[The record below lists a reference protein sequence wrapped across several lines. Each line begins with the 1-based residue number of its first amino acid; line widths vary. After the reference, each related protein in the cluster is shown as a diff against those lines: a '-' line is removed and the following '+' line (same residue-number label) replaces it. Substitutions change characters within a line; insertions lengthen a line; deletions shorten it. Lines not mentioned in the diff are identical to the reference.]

1 MRKRFAWMGGLAVG
15 LLGFAQNVFADA
27 AAAAAPTIDKGD
39 TAWMIVA
46 TALVLLMTPGLAL
59 FYGGMVRSKNILST
73 MMHSFILMG
82 IISITWSMWGYS
94 NAFGHD
100 IKGLCG
106 GWDFIFLK
114 GVGEA
119 PGAAA
124 ATIPHSIFMLFQMM
138 FAIITVALITG
149 SIAERV
155 KFGAMVLFSILWA
168 TVIYNPLAHWVWGG
182 GWLMTLGAL
191 DFAGGTVVH
200 ISSGVSALAFA
211 LVLGKRKAFQK
222 EPIVPNNLPLTVL
235 GAGLLWFGWYGFNA
249 GSALNTSGL
258 SCNAFLVTHLA
269 AAAGTLGWAIGEKL
283 ARGKASVLGAASGC
297 VAGLV
302 AITPASGFVS
312 AMPAILLGFVAGW
325 LCFYSVQL
333 KNKLGYDD
341 ALDVFGV
348 HGVGGTW
355 GAIATG
361 LFASKVVNPAG
372 ADGLFYGGGVTLLT
386 KQFIA
391 IGATMALAFIGTL
404 IICKIVDVVI
414 GLRVSESAEEEGL
427 DISQHGEEAY
437 NL

>member
-1 MRKRFAWMGGLAVG
+1 MRKRFAWISSLVVGWLGVAQTVLA
-15 LLGFAQNVFADA
+15 QEA
-27 AAAAAPTIDKGD
+27 AAGPTMDKGD
-39 TAWMIVA
+39 TAWMIAA

-82 IISITWSMWGYS
+82 IISVEWALWGYTT
-94 NAFGHD
+94 AFGAD
-100 IKGLCG
+100 IKGLVGNC
-106 GWDFIFLK
+106 DFLFLK
-114 GVGEA
+114 GCM
-119 PGAAA
+119 PGDVQG
-124 ATIPHSIFMLFQMM
+124 TIPRSIFMLFQMM
-138 FAIITVALITG
+138 FAIITPALITG
-149 SIAERV
+149 AIAERV
-155 KFGAMVLFSILWA
+155 KFGATVLFMLLWA

-211 LVLGKRKAFQK
+211 IVLGRRKSFRK

-249 GSALNTSGL
+249 GSALATDGL
-258 SCNAFLVTHLA
+258 ACNAFLVTHLA
-269 AAAGTLGWAIGEKL
+269 AATGTLGWAIGEKL
-283 ARGKASVLGAASGC
+283 ARGKSSVLGAVSGA

-312 AMPAILLGFVAGW
+312 AMPAILIGFVAGW
-325 LCFYSVQL
+325 LCFYAVQL
-333 KNKLGYDD
+333 KNKFGYDD

-361 LFASKVVNPAG
+361 LFACKAINPLG
-372 ADGLFYGGGVTLLT
+372 ADGLFYGGGTTLLM

-391 IGATMALAFIGTL
+391 IGATYALAFFGTL

-414 GLRVSESAEEEGL
+414 GLRVTDSEEEEGL

-437 NL
+437 GF